1 MVYIPDDSD
10 FSSFREQCESAEG
23 WHCHYNK
30 AGVTVWSQGQE
41 ESCTVQK
48 IKVSP
53 PLLQPPSSGARWGSA
68 PDALLHA
75 GKVLGSFP
83 ACPTS
88 QHCQQGAAAAWKT
101 HPGHL
106 CVLALPLP
114 LLCTQ
119 VGIIWW
125 RWPCWESRGHGVG
138 WCISSRYTVLGY
150 HCLTSQS
157 AEHPWGS
164 QMPHL
169 SCFVR
174 GFAACQGMDLGCCG
188 GTSDAHPSLGLSNL
202 IAHPHGTSD
211 SAG

>member
-23 WHCHYNK
+23 WHCRYNK

-75 GKVLGSFP
+75 DKVLGSFP

-88 QHCQQGAAAAWKT
+88 QHCQQGAAAARKT

-125 RWPCWESRGHGVG
+125 R
-138 WCISSRYTVLGY
+138 
-150 HCLTSQS
+150 
-157 AEHPWGS
+157 
-164 QMPHL
+164 
-169 SCFVR
+169 
-174 GFAACQGMDLGCCG
+174 
-188 GTSDAHPSLGLSNL
+188 
-202 IAHPHGTSD
+202 
-211 SAG
+211 